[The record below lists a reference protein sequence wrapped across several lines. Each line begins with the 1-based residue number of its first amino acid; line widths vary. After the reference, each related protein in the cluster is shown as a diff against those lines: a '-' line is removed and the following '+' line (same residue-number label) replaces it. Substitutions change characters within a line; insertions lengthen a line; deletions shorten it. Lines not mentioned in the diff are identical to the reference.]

1 MQKFSDKLNVI
12 AGDTNSCLK
21 KFFFKK
27 NKYSYLIKPM
37 KYGVFSGGKRFRSV
51 IIVNVGK
58 IFNIDYKKLI
68 IVGAAIECVHSYSL
82 IHDDLPAMDND
93 DLRRGRLA
101 THKKFNEFTAI
112 LAANS
117 LLTLAF
123 EILSSKNLKLSSKIK
138 NELITSLAIYSGFSG
153 LAGGQYFDLTFE
165 NKKISK
171 KKIINIQNNKTGKLF
186 AFCCEC
192 AGIIKEQNFKK
203 RKILK
208 KIGLDI
214 GLLFQITDDLI
225 DFKGNSKIVGKPTKM
240 DKNKGKPTLV
250 NLLGYKKTLNFA
262 NNLKNKI
269 NKKIQN
275 YGIKSQDLLQSV
287 EFILDRKS

>member
-1 MQKFSDKLNVI
+1 MQKFSNKLSVI
-12 AGDTNSCLK
+12 ADDTNVYLK
-21 KFFFKK
+21 KFFLRK
-27 NKYSYLIKPM
+27 NKYSYLVKPM
-37 KYGVFSGGKRFRSV
+37 KYGVFSGGKRFRSA
-51 IIVNVGK
+51 IIVNTGK

-68 IVGAAIECVHSYSL
+68 IIGAAIECVHSYSL

-93 DLRRGRLA
+93 DLRRGILA

-112 LAANS
+112 LAGNS

-123 EILSSKNLKLSSKIK
+123 EILSGENLKLPSKVK
-138 NELITSLAIYSGFSG
+138 NELIKSLAIYSGFSG
-153 LAGGQYFDLTFE
+153 LAGGQYFDLTSE
-165 NKKISK
+165 NRKISK
-171 KKIINIQNNKTGKLF
+171 KKITDIQNNKTGKLF

-225 DFKGNSKIVGKPTKM
+225 DFKGDSKVVGKPTKR
-240 DKNKGKPTLV
+240 DK
-250 NLLGYKKTLNFA
+250 KKVSRHSLTCSVM
-262 NNLKNKI
+262 
-269 NKKIQN
+269 KK
-275 YGIKSQDLLQSV
+275 L
-287 EFILDRKS
+287 